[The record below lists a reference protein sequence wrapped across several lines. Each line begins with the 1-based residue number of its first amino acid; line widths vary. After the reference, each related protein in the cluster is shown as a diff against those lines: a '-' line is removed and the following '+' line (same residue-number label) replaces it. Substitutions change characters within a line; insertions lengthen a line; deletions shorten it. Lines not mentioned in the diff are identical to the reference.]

1 MKAFLI
7 LLMLIIEIVD
17 IGFTYP
23 QNLNPKS
30 FGNKIEQNCKLR
42 YETKF
47 EIQEVENERTE
58 CDDIVE

>member
-1 MKAFLI
+1 MKGLLI
-7 LLMLIIEIVD
+7 LLTLILATVD
-17 IGFTYP
+17 IGNTHP
-23 QNLNPKS
+23 QNLNTKS

-47 EIQEVENERTE
+47 EIQEVENERTQ

>member
-1 MKAFLI
+1 MQCLFL
-7 LLMLIIEIVD
+7 LTLIIATVD
-17 IGFTYP
+17 ISNSYP
-23 QNLNPKS
+23 QKLNPKS

-47 EIQEVENERTE
+47 EIQEVENERTQ